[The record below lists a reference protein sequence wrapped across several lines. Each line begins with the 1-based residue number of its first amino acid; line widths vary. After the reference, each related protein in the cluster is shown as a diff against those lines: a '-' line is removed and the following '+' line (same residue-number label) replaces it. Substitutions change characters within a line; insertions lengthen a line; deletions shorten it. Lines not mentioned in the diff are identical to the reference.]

1 MTWVNILGIILF
13 LTPIIAGL
21 IFLAI
26 DDWKSLVISL
36 AIVGLMLFG
45 LFLAG
50 ADL

>member
-1 MTWVNILGIILF
+1 MTWINILGVILF

-26 DDWKSLVISL
+26 DDWKPLVISL
-36 AIVGLMLFG
+36 AVVGLMMFG